1 MTRFQELLRDPAYFR
16 PIQTKL
22 GEKLREQYDLMEPL
36 PPGLVE
42 LLSQLENSAFL
53 ETTRARLYAEMEA
66 DLRVRHRRETGIA

>member
-1 MTRFQELLRDPAYFR
+1 MTRFQDLLRDSRIFPAHPNEAR
-16 PIQTKL
+16 
-22 GEKLREQYDLMEPL
+22 REVAGTVRFQ

-42 LLSQLENSAFL
+42 LLSRLENSAFL